1 MNIERADHLSS
12 NPLDDK
18 SENLQKK
25 EEMALEF
32 EKIFVR
38 KIVQEMTKGL
48 FKTTD
53 NNSMMASGNHLYR
66 SQMVESLSEELAKQE
81 MLGMSEKVLKHWNV
95 ETESTDK
102 NR

>member
-1 MNIERADHLSS
+1 MNVERAELLRS
-12 NPLDDK
+12 NLPDNK
-18 SENLQKK
+18 TKFVQKK

-66 SQMVESLSEELAKQE
+66 SQMIKTLSEELAKQE
-81 MLGMSEKVLKHWNV
+81 TLGMSETVLKHWNV

>member
-1 MNIERADHLSS
+1 MNVDSAELLRS
-12 NPLDDK
+12 NPLEDK
-18 SENLQKK
+18 SKKVQKK

-38 KIVQEMTKGL
+38 KMVQEMTKGL

-53 NNSMMASGNHLYR
+53 NSSMMASGNHLYR
-66 SQMVESLSEELAKQE
+66 SQMIETLSEELAKQE
-81 MLGMSEKVLKHWNV
+81 ILGMSETVLKNWNV
-95 ETESTDK
+95 ETESIDK

>member
-1 MNIERADHLSS
+1 MNVERAELLRS
-12 NPLDDK
+12 NPLEDK
-18 SENLQKK
+18 SKTVQKK

-66 SQMVESLSEELAKQE
+66 SQMIETLSEELAKQE
-81 MLGMSEKVLKHWNV
+81 MLGMSEKVLKNWNV